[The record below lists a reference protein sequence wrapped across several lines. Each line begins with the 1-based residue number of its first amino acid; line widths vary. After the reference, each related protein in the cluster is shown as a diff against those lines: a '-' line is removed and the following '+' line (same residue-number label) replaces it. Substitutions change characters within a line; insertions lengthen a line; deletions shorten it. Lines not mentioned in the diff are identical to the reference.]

1 MESLVIYDSNH
12 GNTRKIAET
21 VAEILGAPAVSVS
34 DAGPEHFSGLGLVVV
49 GSPILGWKPSERT
62 QAFLAALKKE
72 QLKGVKAAA
81 FDTRVK
87 LFIHG
92 DAAGKIA
99 KVLAD
104 AGAEMISEPQPFY
117 VKGKEG
123 PLFEGEIE
131 KARAWAVEIKRASSR
146 F

>member
-1 MESLVIYDSNH
+1 MKSLVLFDSHH
-12 GNTRKIAET
+12 GNTRKIAES
-21 VAEILGAPAVSVS
+21 VAEILGTRAVAVA
-34 DAGPEHFSGLGLVVV
+34 DVRPEDLSGLGLLVV

-62 QAFLAALKKE
+62 QAFLGSLG
-72 QLKGVKAAA
+72 QNRLKGVKAAA

-99 KVLAD
+99 KSLAA
-104 AGAEMISEPQPFY
+104 AGAEIIAEPKAFY

-123 PLFEGEIE
+123 PLFEGELD
-131 KARAWAVEIKRASSR
+131 KAREWAENIKKKVGAV
-146 F
+146 